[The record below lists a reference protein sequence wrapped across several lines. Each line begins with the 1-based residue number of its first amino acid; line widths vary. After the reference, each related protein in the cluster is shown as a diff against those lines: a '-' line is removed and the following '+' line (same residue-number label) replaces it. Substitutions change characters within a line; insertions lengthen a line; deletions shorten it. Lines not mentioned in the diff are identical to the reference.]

1 MLGGLFQAFLKII
14 SFSFA
19 NCFVSIQ
26 LTPVLRENGGKCK
39 GTPEDIEDLF
49 RKQNG
54 SAPPPLSGKMSPGST
69 SLAEGLLGAGRGPGS
84 GTWSSALKDST
95 GEE

>member
-1 MLGGLFQAFLKII
+1 MRLLLGGLFQAFLKII

-54 SAPPPLSGKMSPGST
+54 SAHPPPFLGKCLLVPQALLRVSWV
-69 SLAEGLLGAGRGPGS
+69 LAGVQEAVHGALL
-84 GTWSSALKDST
+84 
-95 GEE
+95 